1 MKDNFTLTINTQDK
15 KPRIRFED
23 IKNTIL
29 GKKYSLSLV
38 LIGNH
43 LGKRLNKEHKD
54 RDYPTNI
61 LSFPIETNEG
71 EIFINM
77 RRVEIEAKK
86 FNHTPKQH
94 LAFLFIHG
102 CLHLSG
108 LPHGNTMDKKE
119 QYYMRK
125 FNLM

>member
-1 MKDNFTLTINTQDK
+1 MKNNFTLTINTQDT
-15 KPRIRFED
+15 KPLLPLED

-43 LGKRLNKEHKD
+43 LGKRLNQEYKG
-54 RDYPTNI
+54 RNYPTNI
-61 LSFPIETNEG
+61 LSFPIDTYEG

-86 FNHTPKQH
+86 FDHTTKQH

-108 LPHGNTMDKKE
+108 LPHGDIMDTKE
-119 QYYMRK
+119 QFYMKK
-125 FNLM
+125 FNLV